1 MKTKVLSLLVL
12 FMLGVFTV
20 VAADKTEKFDV
31 KGGDCDECKV
41 HVQQAALSVEGVSK
55 ADWNKETKQLE
66 VVFDDTV
73 TNLENIEIAVA
84 KAGHDTPNYKTT
96 QEAFDALPECC
107 KYER

>member
-1 MKTKVLSLLVL
+1 MKTKMFSLLIL
-12 FMLGVFTV
+12 LLSGVFTV
-20 VAADKTEKFDV
+20 FAADKTEKFKV

-41 HVQQAALSVEGVSK
+41 HVQKAALSVEGVST

-73 TNLENIEIAVA
+73 TNLEKIEIAVA
-84 KAGHDTPNYKTT
+84 KAGHDTPNKKAT
-96 QEAFDALPECC
+96 QESFDALPECC

>member
-1 MKTKVLSLLVL
+1 MKTKMFSLLVL
-12 FMLGVFTV
+12 FLLGIFTV
-20 VAADKTEKFDV
+20 VAADKTENFKV

-41 HVQQAALSVEGVSK
+41 HVQKAALSVEGVSK

-73 TNLENIEIAVA
+73 TNLEKIEIAVA
-84 KAGHDTPNYKTT
+84 KAGHDTPNKKTT
-96 QEAFDALPECC
+96 QEAYDALPECC